1 MAEILVTGGAG
12 VAGTRTAK
20 HLIAA
25 GHRVRLADTSQCP
38 ALPGATVLRC
48 DTRSYEDV
56 DRAVAGCDAVVHLA
70 AWHCAHVPPVSD
82 STIFAV
88 NVDGTFEVFEA
99 CRRNGVK
106 TVVYASSM
114 AYGHGSVY
122 SVTKVI
128 GEDLGRCLHERTG
141 IPVALLRYHDFVP
154 KPYLAFGAKLLR
166 NGVDAEDIA
175 RANVAAVERGLEN
188 SYGLFRSIVHT
199 DHGMP
204 EKVRSDFG
212 NQGLEWCENLLP
224 GASDLLARWGIDL
237 PDAVEQHDLGAA
249 NEVLG
254 WTPRV
259 GFREFL
265 NDLKSRTENGEP
277 VDQLWAPGSLN
288 GVLPLSPSRPG

>member
-20 HLIAA
+20 HLAAA
-25 GHRVRLADTSQCP
+25 GHRVRLADTAQC
-38 ALPGATVLRC
+38 AAFPGATVLRC
-48 DTRSYEDV
+48 DTRSREDV
-56 DRAVAGCDAVVHLA
+56 DLAVSGCDAVVHLA

-88 NVDGTFEVFEA
+88 NVDGTFEVLEA
-99 CRRNGVK
+99 CRRHGVK

-166 NGVDAEDIA
+166 NGVDAEDVA
-175 RANVAAVERGLEN
+175 RANVAAVERGLERA
-188 SYGLFRSIVHT
+188 YGLFRSIVHT
-199 DHGMP
+199 NHGMP
-204 EKVRSDFG
+204 PEIQADFRNRG
-212 NQGLEWCENLLP
+212 REWCESVMP
-224 GASDLLARWGIDL
+224 GASDLLARWAIDL
-237 PDAVEQHDLGAA
+237 PEMVEQHDLRDARD
-249 NEVLG
+249 VLG
-254 WTPRV
+254 WTPAV

-265 NDLKSRTENGEP
+265 NDLKSRTENGAP
-277 VDQLWAPGSLN
+277 VDQLWALGSLN
-288 GVLPLSPSRPG
+288 GVLPIPPPPR